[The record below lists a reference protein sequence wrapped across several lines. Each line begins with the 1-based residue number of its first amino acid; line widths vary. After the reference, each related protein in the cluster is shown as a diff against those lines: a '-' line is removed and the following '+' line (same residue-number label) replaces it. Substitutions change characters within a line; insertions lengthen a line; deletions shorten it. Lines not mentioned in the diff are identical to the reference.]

1 VICLMKNQSLVFVE
15 INMRYDDRR
24 GINLISSGYD
34 GQWKYLR
41 TTDTTNLERVP
52 VPFTKFQIWL
62 GRVLVQL
69 GL

>member
-1 VICLMKNQSLVFVE
+1 
-15 INMRYDDRR
+15 MRYEDRR

-41 TTDTTNLERVP
+41 TTDTSNLERVP
-52 VPFTKFQIWL
+52 VPFNWFQIWL
-62 GRVLVQL
+62 GRMLAQL